1 MKKLNIKF
9 LLFLSIFVL
18 FLTSCDGKQSKIEEK
33 AFTLKNTS
41 WIAIASDTYGE
52 DGFARL
58 DFGENKLT
66 IRTLPIA
73 KEHQAACFNEEFRFK
88 SEIPF
93 TYDEKTSIL
102 KFEKQTLLLNACK
115 KNNMPMVVPEAHQ
128 KFILYINDKNEYQN
142 LQVKI
147 PKNTKNFKVE
157 DTNTGINGAK
167 TFKQIK

>member
-9 LLFLSIFVL
+9 LMVLSVFVL

-41 WIAIASDTYGE
+41 WIALASDTYGE
-52 DGFARL
+52 DGYARL

-66 IRTLPIA
+66 IRTMPVA
-73 KEHQAACFNEEFRFK
+73 KAQQANCFNEEFYFK

-102 KFEKQTLLLNACK
+102 KFGKQTLLLNTCS
-115 KNNMPMVVPEAHQ
+115 KNGMPMVVPEAHQ
-128 KFILYINDKNEYQN
+128 KFVLYINDKNEYQN

-157 DTNTGINGAK
+157 DTNTRINGAK